1 MILGLTG
8 GIGSGKSTASKIF
21 ISMGIKVFDADV
33 IAKKILETD
42 IIKNEIKERLGK
54 KFIDINKNN
63 LNKELLKK
71 EVFHDK
77 KKLEILN
84 EIIHPKVIEKYKK
97 LYFEYKETNEIIV
110 FDVPLLF
117 EVNLEKYCNK
127 VLVIDIDP
135 EIQMNRIKARDG
147 IDIELIKKIIEAQM
161 PREEKIKKGDI
172 IINNNGKIEELEEKI
187 RKVIK
192 DLERGKI

>member
-1 MILGLTG
+1 
-8 GIGSGKSTASKIF
+8 
-21 ISMGIKVFDADV
+21 
-33 IAKKILETD
+33 
-42 IIKNEIKERLGK
+42 
-54 KFIDINKNN
+54 
-63 LNKELLKK
+63 
-71 EVFHDK
+71 
-77 KKLEILN
+77 
-84 EIIHPKVIEKYKK
+84 
-97 LYFEYKETNEIIV
+97 
-110 FDVPLLF
+110 VPLLF

>member
-21 ISMGIKVFDADV
+21 ISMGIKVFDADA

>member
-71 EVFHDK
+71 EVFHNK

>member
-71 EVFHDK
+71 EVFHNK

-161 PREEKIKKGDI
+161 LLEEKIKKGDI

-187 RKVIK
+187 RKVII
-192 DLERGKI
+192 DLDRGKR